1 MPDLAANAIRGVS
14 NNPYVIAIL
23 LNVIL
28 LILGMIMDMAPI
40 ILIAT
45 PILLP
50 VATSVG
56 IDPIQFGIMLILNCG
71 IGLLTPPVGSVLFIG
86 SAIAKRPMEK
96 IVKAQLP
103 FYLFMVI
110 ALLLITFIPAI
121 SLCVPWIFGYAGGR

>member
-1 MPDLAANAIRGVS
+1 MPTRKARIQTKKLKVPDISVPS
-14 NNPYVIAIL
+14 C
-23 LNVIL
+23 
-28 LILGMIMDMAPI
+28 
-40 ILIAT
+40 
-45 PILLP
+45 
-50 VATSVG
+50 SVG

-103 FYLFMVI
+103 FYLFMII

-121 SLCVPWIFGYAGGR
+121 SLCVPWLFGYPGGR